1 MADMADERQ
10 YRHFKEPAR
19 EYIVNCTTPEHAE
32 AVHDELC
39 RLYAEFV
46 DVRQLDYAPKRVI
59 VSYHGEDG
67 VPQEA
72 TRKAMSD
79 AVSRMDDGATVRAAA
94 PRKTL
99 KDIVQKSA

>member
-1 MADMADERQ
+1 
-10 YRHFKEPAR
+10 
-19 EYIVNCTTPEHAE
+19 
-32 AVHDELC
+32 
-39 RLYAEFV
+39 
-46 DVRQLDYAPKRVI
+46 VI